1 MILGFFLSVEK
12 ERALQRRL
20 IVNNVNLNIS
30 RDTKY
35 PVLSVLLS
43 GGSGIHRVTAGIA
56 AQSQAPP
63 LPGRA
68 QARSAFVVIPC

>member
-30 RDTKY
+30 QDTKY
-35 PVLSVLLS
+35 PILSGLLS